1 MNNMTTHIFI
11 VDETTFKVHL
21 EYLFAGTGA
30 KDFIIDFNN
39 SPQSQLQTSQERM
52 LVGMIADGSRIRKD
66 DLVLF
71 YLQQSS
77 TRHNNNGPIEGKFY
91 GVFKAKHDCYFL
103 DNNSENQYLKD
114 DLKKSLT
121 FRLLLE
127 PDVVYPEGVTEWEA
141 LDNLEY
147 ISSPN
152 QMLWSLIYRKLRG
165 NRGNTMITLYESN
178 RLIQLIRDKNK
189 RTSLNNTKG
198 FTYNKNT
205 NKIENIEFKNEYK
218 GHIEKINLLPRLLD
232 KKEKSNSYEILLQQY
247 ILQNI
252 SSSNVIGKNILNNPK
267 KINWIGNEIGC
278 GVGMQS
284 IDIMIDY
291 EDQTNQLK
299 TAVIELKADG
309 SNKFPNYIGYQ
320 MERYVDWMLQYY
332 KPNRFTDI
340 EPILLIPSINKNIK
354 SYNQMLL
361 TISNFNNKFK
371 NYCQK
376 IRVIEFKFDNKGNIS
391 FNHVTY

>member
-1 MNNMTTHIFI
+1 MTTHIFI
-11 VDETTFKVHL
+11 VDETTFKIHL

-30 KDFIIDFNN
+30 KDFVVDFNN
-39 SPQSQLQTSQERM
+39 SSTTKLKQPQERI
-52 LVGMIADGSRIRKD
+52 LVGMIADGSRIRKN

-77 TRHNNNGPIEGKFY
+77 SRHNNNGPIEGKFY

-103 DNNSENQYLKD
+103 DNNNENQYLKD

-127 PDVVYPEGVTEWEA
+127 PDVVYSEGVTEWEA
-141 LDNLEY
+141 LDNLEH

-189 RTSLNNTKG
+189 RIALNNAKG
-198 FTYNKNT
+198 FTYDKDT

-218 GHIEKINLLPRLLD
+218 GLIEKINLLPRLLE
-232 KKEKSNSYEILLQQY
+232 KKKKSNSYEILLQQY

-252 SSSNVIGKNILNNPK
+252 SSSNIIGKNILNNPK

-299 TAVIELKADG
+299 TAVVELKADG
-309 SNKFPNYIGYQ
+309 SNKYPNYIGYQ
-320 MERYVDWMLQYY
+320 MERYIDWMIQYY
-332 KPNRFTDI
+332 KPNRYTDI
-340 EPILLIPSINKNIK
+340 EPILLIPSTTNKKTK
-354 SYNQMLL
+354 SYEQMLK
-361 TISNFNNKFK
+361 TISHFNNKFK
-371 NYCQK
+371 NYCQGIK
-376 IRVIEFKFDNKGNIS
+376 VIEFDFDSEGYIY
-391 FNHVTY
+391 FNVLTY